1 MRRLRYDHIETI
13 EPRVEFYM
21 STHTTQEEV
30 AKWVKFFNE
39 RNPDRLCII
48 DGTNRRILSRPRGMS
63 LHELAR
69 RSH

>member
-1 MRRLRYDHIETI
+1 MRRLRYEHVETI

-21 STHTTQEEV
+21 SAHTDWEAV

-39 RNPDRLCII
+39 RNPDRLCVI
-48 DGTNRRILSRPRGMS
+48 DATNRRILSRPREMS
-63 LHELAR
+63 LYELAR